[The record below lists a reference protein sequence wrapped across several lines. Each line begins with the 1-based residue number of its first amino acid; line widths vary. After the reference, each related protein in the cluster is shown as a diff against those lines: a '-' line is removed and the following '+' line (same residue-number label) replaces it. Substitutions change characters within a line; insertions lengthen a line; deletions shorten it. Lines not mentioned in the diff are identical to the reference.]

1 MTQLL
6 RVHTFV
12 DKATTILILFELI
25 ISNFILNVLFHY
37 NVLKIHLEIHD
48 DLVLVDNQNQKKL
61 LSLITEVS
69 VVAQTANKT
78 ILNRIIHDFPSI
90 LVCLK
95 RLV

>member
-1 MTQLL
+1 M
-6 RVHTFV
+6 F
-12 DKATTILILFELI
+12 
-25 ISNFILNVLFHY
+25 
-37 NVLKIHLEIHD
+37 LKIHLEIHD

-69 VVAQTANKT
+69 VLAQTANKT